1 MQQLNEAY
9 QLTGL
14 KDPLYNKLS
23 EMFDDGAMYEERRMH
38 ESCAIQENQQLR
50 TVGDLGP
57 AHQFEDHAIH
67 MEVHIRMLH
76 EFRMRNPQDPRIPNI
91 ELHITMHKQMQQQEQ
106 FDAQMAMQGAAS
118 SFGKANAS
126 DPNAQPAATVEATQD
141 AGMPSGVAGAPESQP
156 SLEAADQ
163 SAQSAGL

>member
-1 MQQLNEAY
+1 
-9 QLTGL
+9 
-14 KDPLYNKLS
+14 
-23 EMFDDGAMYEERRMH
+23 
-38 ESCAIQENQQLR
+38 
-50 TVGDLGP
+50 
-57 AHQFEDHAIH
+57 
-67 MEVHIRMLH
+67 
-76 EFRMRNPQDPRIPNI
+76 
-91 ELHITMHKQMQQQEQ
+91 MQQQEQ